1 MDERLSVFKLNGRIG
16 QLMRRFIQDEDAPT
30 FLEYGLLI
38 TLIAAVVIVAVTLFG
53 ESVNDLFEAGGNAF
67 PP

>member
-1 MDERLSVFKLNGRIG
+1 
-16 QLMRRFIQDEDAPT
+16 MRRFIQDEDAPT